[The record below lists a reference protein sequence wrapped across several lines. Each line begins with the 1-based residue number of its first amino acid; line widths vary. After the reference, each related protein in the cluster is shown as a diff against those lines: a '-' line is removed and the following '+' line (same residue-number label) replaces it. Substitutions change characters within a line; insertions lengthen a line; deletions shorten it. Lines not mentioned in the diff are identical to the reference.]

1 LNFELLILYLFLFL
15 NAIKKGKTLV
25 DYLSYVIRHLYS
37 CCLRNETFSKFVS
50 KVSNQRSKKN
60 SPICAIRSLLNTQI
74 EREDRYS
81 DLDDDCSYDQGYSD
95 YTESENS
102 SEAASFV
109 PQDLFYDPSVEEYG
123 YDNSYPTTSNT
134 LRAQRSY
141 LRKIIL

>member
-1 LNFELLILYLFLFL
+1 LKL
-15 NAIKKGKTLV
+15 
-25 DYLSYVIRHLYS
+25 
-37 CCLRNETFSKFVS
+37 VS

-60 SPICAIRSLLNTQI
+60 SPICAIRSLPNTQV

-81 DLDDDCSYDQGYSD
+81 NLDDDCSYDEGYSD

-109 PQDLFYDPSVEEYG
+109 PQDLFYDPSVEEHG
-123 YDNSYPTTSNT
+123 HGNSHVTTSST

-141 LRKIIL
+141 L